1 MYVIC
6 HKLLQQKRDAANM
19 AKCVQLL
26 NLRHGH
32 IGVLN
37 VLTAFPE
44 LYSRLRL
51 VVRGKSDRER
61 PQLPNVKAL

>member
-1 MYVIC
+1 MYVIY

-32 IGVLN
+32 MGVLN
-37 VLTAFPE
+37 GLTTFPE
-44 LYSRLRL
+44 LYSCLRL
-51 VVRGKSDRER
+51 VVRGQSDR
-61 PQLPNVKAL
+61 